1 MLTVKEEIMNNESK
15 EFLLELLRTPSPS
28 GHEQEI
34 QRKYAS
40 YIKDYADKIE
50 VDNAGNVIGII
61 NPDAKFKVLLA
72 GHCDEIGFIINRI
85 DDQGFLHFSK
95 VGWVSPKLAPGMK
108 VMVLGYKGHISG
120 VIGVNPE
127 HFNEAKDKVE
137 FEDLYIDCGATSKEE
152 MEQYVRFGDYAVYK
166 REPELLLNDR
176 ISGRGLDNRTGAFI
190 VAEVLKNISS
200 RNPKVGVY
208 CVSTTSEEVNM
219 QGAYGAGAG
228 IAPNMAIIC
237 DVTFATD
244 HPGIDTNKHGTVD
257 LGKGPAIGLG
267 SAVNIRINEM
277 IEEAAKKLQMKLQYE
292 LYTTT
297 TGTDGDKI
305 KFTGRGV
312 PIALV
317 SLPLRYM
324 HSAVETGSFKDMD
337 DEIAL
342 LSELIMSL
350 TGEESLKPVVL

>member
-1 MLTVKEEIMNNESK
+1 MNNESK
-15 EFLLELLRTPSPS
+15 EFLLELLKTPSPS

-34 QRKYAS
+34 QKKYAN
-40 YIKDYADKIE
+40 YIKNYADKIE

-85 DDQGFLHFSK
+85 DDKGFLYFSK
-95 VGWVSPKLAPGMK
+95 VGGFSPNIAPGMK
-108 VMVLGYKGHISG
+108 VEVLGYKSHVTGI
-120 VIGVNPE
+120 IGVSPS
-127 HFNEAKDKVE
+127 HFKEIKDKLE
-137 FEDLYIDCGATSKEE
+137 FEDLYIDCGANSKEE

-190 VAEVLKNISS
+190 VAEVLKNVAS

-208 CVSTTSEEVNM
+208 CVSTVSEEVNYN
-219 QGAYGAGAG
+219 GAYNAGAG

-244 HPGIDTNKHGTVD
+244 HPGINTDKHGVVD

-277 IEEAAKKLQMKLQYE
+277 IEEVAKKLEMKLQYE
-292 LYTTT
+292 IYTTA
-297 TGTDGDKI
+297 TGTDGDKV

-324 HSAVETGSFKDMD
+324 HSPVETASFKDID
-337 DEIAL
+337 DEITL

-350 TGEESLKPVVL
+350 TGEESLKPVEL

>member
-1 MLTVKEEIMNNESK
+1 MNKESM
-15 EFLLELLRTPSPS
+15 EFLIELLKTPSPS
-28 GHEQEI
+28 GCEQEI
-34 QRKYAS
+34 QKKYAN

-50 VDNAGNVIGII
+50 VDNVGNVIGII

-85 DDQGFLHFSK
+85 DDKGFLHFSK
-95 VGWVSPKLAPGMK
+95 VGGLSPNLAQGMK
-108 VMVLGYKGHISG
+108 VEVLGYKKHIAG
-120 VIGVNPE
+120 VIGANPA
-127 HFNEAKDKVE
+127 HFSEDKDKIE
-137 FEDLYIDCGATSKEE
+137 FGDLYIDCGASSKEE
-152 MEQYVRFGDYAVYK
+152 MEQYVRFGDCVVYK
-166 REPELLLNDR
+166 REPEILLNDR

-190 VAEVLKNISS
+190 VAEVLKNVAG

-208 CVSTTSEEVNM
+208 CVSTTSEEVNL

-244 HPGIDTNKHGTVD
+244 HPGINTDKHGTVD
-257 LGKGPAIGLG
+257 LGMGPAIGLG
-267 SAVNIRINEM
+267 AAVNIRINDM
-277 IEEAAKKLQMKLQYE
+277 IEAAAKKLQMKLQYE
-292 LYTTT
+292 IYTAS

-324 HSAVETGSFKDMD
+324 HSPVETASFKDID

-342 LSELIMSL
+342 LSELIISL
-350 TGEESLKPVVL
+350 TGEESLKPVEI

>member
-1 MLTVKEEIMNNESK
+1 MNNESK
-15 EFLLELLRTPSPS
+15 EFLLELLKTPSPS
-28 GHEQEI
+28 GREQEI
-34 QRKYAS
+34 QKKYAS
-40 YIKDYADKIE
+40 YIKDYAHKIE

-85 DDQGFLHFSK
+85 DDKGFLHFSK
-95 VGWVSPKLAPGMK
+95 VGGLSPNLAQGMK
-108 VMVLGYKGHISG
+108 VEVLGFKKHITG
-120 VIGVNPE
+120 IIGANPS
-127 HFNEAKDKVE
+127 HFFGENKDKIE
-137 FEDLYIDCGATSKEE
+137 FEDLYIDCGASSKEE

-190 VAEVLKNISS
+190 VAEVLKNVAS

-228 IAPNMAIIC
+228 ITPNMAIIC

-244 HPGIDTNKHGTVD
+244 HPGINTDKHGVVD
-257 LGKGPAIGLG
+257 LGKGPALGLG
-267 SAVNIRINEM
+267 SAVNIRINNM
-277 IEEAAKKLQMKLQYE
+277 IEETAKKLQMKLQYE
-292 LYTTT
+292 LYTTS

-324 HSAVETGSFKDMD
+324 HSPVETASFKDID
-337 DEIAL
+337 DEIEL

-350 TGEESLKPVVL
+350 TGEESLKPVEL

>member
-1 MLTVKEEIMNNESK
+1 MNKESK
-15 EFLLELLRTPSPS
+15 EFLLELLKTPSPS
-28 GHEQEI
+28 GREQEI
-34 QRKYAS
+34 QKKYAA

-61 NPDAKFKVLLA
+61 NPEAAFKVLLT

-85 DDQGFLHFSK
+85 DDKGFLHFSK
-95 VGWVSPKLAPGMK
+95 VGGFSPKLAQGMK
-108 VMVLGYKGHISG
+108 VEVLGYKKHITG
-120 VIGVNPE
+120 VIGANPA
-127 HFNEAKDKVE
+127 HFDEDKDKIE
-137 FEDLYIDCGATSKEE
+137 FGDLYIDCGASSKEE
-152 MEQYVRFGDYAVYK
+152 MEQYVRFGDYAVFK
-166 REPELLLNDR
+166 REPEFLLNDR

-190 VAEVLKNISS
+190 VAEVLKNVAG

-244 HPGIDTNKHGTVD
+244 HPGINTDKHGVVD
-257 LGKGPAIGLG
+257 LGKGPALGLG
-267 SAVNIRINEM
+267 SAVNIRINDM
-277 IEEAAKKLQMKLQYE
+277 IEEVAKKLQMKLQYE
-292 LYTTT
+292 LYTTS

-324 HSAVETGSFKDMD
+324 HSPVETASLKDI
-337 DEIAL
+337 DEEIEL

-350 TGEESLKPVVL
+350 TGEESLKPVEL

>member
-1 MLTVKEEIMNNESK
+1 MDNDSK
-15 EFLLELLRTPSPS
+15 EFLLALLKTPSPS
-28 GHEQEI
+28 GCEQEI
-34 QRKYAS
+34 QKKYAS

-61 NPDAKFKVLLA
+61 NPDAKFKVLLV

-85 DDQGFLHFSK
+85 DDKGFLHFSE
-95 VGWVSPKLAPGMK
+95 VGSFSPNLAQGMK
-108 VMVLGYKGHISG
+108 VEVLGYKKHITG
-120 VIGVNPE
+120 IIGANPS
-127 HFNEAKDKVE
+127 HFFDENKDKVE
-137 FEDLYIDCGATSKEE
+137 FEDLYIDCGASSKEE
-152 MEQYVRFGDYAVYK
+152 MEQFVRFGDYAVYK

-176 ISGRGLDNRTGAFI
+176 ISGRGLDNKTGVFI

-208 CVSTTSEEVNM
+208 CVSTTSEEVNY
-219 QGAYGAGAG
+219 QGAYVAGAG

-244 HPGIDTNKHGTVD
+244 HPGINTDKHGVVD
-257 LGKGPAIGLG
+257 LGKGPALGLG
-267 SAVNIRINEM
+267 AAVNIRINNM
-277 IEEAAKKLQMKLQYE
+277 IEETAKKLQVKLQYE
-292 LYTTT
+292 LYTTS

-305 KFTGRGV
+305 KFTGFGV

-324 HSAVETGSFKDMD
+324 HSPVETASLNDI
-337 DEIAL
+337 DEEIEL

-350 TGEESLKPVVL
+350 TGEESLKPVEI